1 MRYSQQT
8 TTETPVLLLIQAAES
23 FACLSL
29 GNDVLDASLNVR
41 EKLCEVLDQI
51 GDPLPYAHTWHFL
64 NNQAQASLMK
74 FLQGN
79 VDALDELKECV
90 RVSIK
95 LIP

>member
-1 MRYSQQT
+1 MPYSPQT
-8 TTETPVLLLIQAAES
+8 TIETPVILLIQAAES

-29 GNDVLDASLNVR
+29 GNDVLDAFLDIQ
-41 EKLCEVLDQI
+41 EKLCEVMEEI

-79 VDALDELKECV
+79 IDALDELKECV
-90 RVSIK
+90 RISVE